1 MDKKTLTQRQVLDIV
16 RAYKDYIRPR
26 FRSEP
31 KVVLYGSYSK
41 GLATID
47 SDIDVAVIVPNG
59 EVVNW
64 WEQSADLWSD
74 IQKVNVLIEPVLL
87 EEEENT
93 TLYRDVMRNGIAV

>member
-1 MDKKTLTQRQVLDIV
+1 MDKTALTQGQVLDIV
-16 RAYKDYIRPR
+16 RAYKDFIRPR

-31 KVVLYGSYSK
+31 RVMLYGSYSK
-41 GLATID
+41 GAATPD

-87 EEEENT
+87 EEEENS
-93 TLYRDVMRNGIAV
+93 TLYHDVMSSGIAV